1 MRPGNHITLEE
12 SSVAHSLTVYHIV
25 TVISEVEKSIRRIL
39 RLTELQID
47 YNSPP

>member
-39 RLTELQID
+39 HLTELQID

>member
-12 SSVAHSLTVYHIV
+12 SSVAHSLTVYHMV
-25 TVISEVEKSIRRIL
+25 TVISEMEKSIQRIL

-47 YNSPP
+47 NNSPP